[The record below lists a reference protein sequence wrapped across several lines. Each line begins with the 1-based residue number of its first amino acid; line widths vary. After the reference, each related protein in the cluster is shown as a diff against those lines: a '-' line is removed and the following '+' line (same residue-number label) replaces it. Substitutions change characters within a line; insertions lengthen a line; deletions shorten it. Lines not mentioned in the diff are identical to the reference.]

1 MKPTPPQLSG
11 LPVIGNV
18 MAFSRDRA
26 ALIER
31 GYQEKGP
38 IFSIKLVSQ
47 NVAVIAGEEAQETF
61 FAKTDTA
68 LRMDKAYGALRAMF
82 GDIAFTASPEVY
94 MAQRHI
100 LHAPFKGGKMPG
112 YVKVMQKEI
121 QQWLDSLGESG
132 EVDLGLGLAP
142 LVQNVAAH
150 AIMGEPFRKAM
161 GREFW
166 DLYADLNKGMDMIFP
181 PNWPLP
187 KFRRRDAAK
196 AKMQA
201 ILKPIIHERRTSTQ
215 EYNDMLQ
222 DFATA
227 TYKDGR
233 PVEDEVIFGLIAAL
247 MFAGHETTVG
257 QAAWTVTELLKHPDY
272 LKLVQ
277 TEISE
282 KFPYGMP
289 ADLNLI
295 ANLEHVS
302 WAVNE
307 TTRLHPSADT
317 IFRYA
322 EEDTEVEGYTIPKG
336 WLVMLNTK
344 LAHKLPDVWSD
355 AEQFDPLRFAPGRE
369 EDKKHKHT
377 ITGFGGGMHKCTGM
391 NFANNEMIMITSML
405 LQQFDLELVSSD
417 VQTTYSLG
425 ASRPEGAVVRYKRKP
440 LNTMVT
446 PEVIAQAVAAGCPHI
461 TAMQTEGNPSAN

>member
-1 MKPTPPQLSG
+1 MNSTPPQLSG

-18 MAFSRDRA
+18 MEFSRDRA
-26 ALIER
+26 GLIER
-31 GYQEKGP
+31 GYKEKGP

-112 YVKVMQKEI
+112 YVTIMQKEI

-132 EVDLGLGLAP
+132 EVDLGLELAP

-150 AIMGEPFRKAM
+150 AIMGEPFRKRM

-166 DLYADLNKGMDMIFP
+166 DLYTDLNKGMDMIFP

-187 KFRRRDAAK
+187 KFKRRDAAK

-201 ILKPIIHERRTSTQ
+201 ILKPIIEERRTSKA

-257 QAAWTVTELLKHPDY
+257 QAAWTLTELLKHPDY
-272 LKLVQ
+272 FKLVQ
-277 TEISE
+277 TEITG

-289 ADLNLI
+289 VDLNLI
-295 ANLEHVS
+295 ANLEHVG

-344 LAHKLPDVWSD
+344 LAHKLPDVWT
-355 AEQFDPLRFAPGRE
+355 EPEKFDPMRFAPGRE
-369 EDKKHKHT
+369 EDRKHKFT

-391 NFANNEMIMITSML
+391 NFANNEMTLITSML
-405 LQQFDLELVSSD
+405 IQQFDLELVNPD
-417 VQTTYSLG
+417 VKTTYSLG

-440 LNTMVT
+440 LNTLVSQD
-446 PEVIAQAVAAGCPHI
+446 VIQQAVAAGCPHI
-461 TAMQTEGNPSAN
+461 TAINKEANPSAN